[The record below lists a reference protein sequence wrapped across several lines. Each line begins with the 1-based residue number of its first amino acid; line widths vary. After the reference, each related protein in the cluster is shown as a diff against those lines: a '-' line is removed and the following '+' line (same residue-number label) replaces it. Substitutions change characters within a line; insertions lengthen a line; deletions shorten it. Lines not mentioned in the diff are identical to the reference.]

1 MESSVTF
8 YCSVLSLTL
17 LRANAF
23 VDGHILLLLFSVLE
37 LSGKFELF
45 FIRYS
50 TACDYDFGF
59 LRLQDPT
66 SEQRRQLQV
75 EFTVYAFDRG
85 GEENQFEV
93 IMRLPQI
100 YTSITMK
107 ANYAAHS
114 PGYELLRNLLPNE
127 ASRSFE
133 RWSMQRPFAFVT
145 LQWRL

>member
-1 MESSVTF
+1 VA
-8 YCSVLSLTL
+8 LAPP
-17 LRANAF
+17 RANAS
-23 VDGHILLLLFSVLE
+23 VDGHILLLLFSVLK
-37 LSGKFELF
+37 L
-45 FIRYS
+45 
-50 TACDYDFGF
+50 
-59 LRLQDPT
+59 